1 MKILAINGSPRV
13 NRNTASLMKL
23 VIDEAKTCNSDLNVM
38 WCNLNDMTYA
48 GCQSCLT
55 CKTSDVKG
63 CVRKDALSFVLDVML
78 ASQAWIIGTPIYM
91 GQASGQFKLLLD
103 RMYGFTGPNKEKR
116 IPPGKKAIVAITQA
130 ASEESHVE
138 VPKQMKAFFT
148 RRGLDTEVIRACN
161 MPTAAPSPQFGPEIC
176 EEARRLGKWLSD
188 EGNLQE
194 K

>member
-13 NRNTASLMKL
+13 NGNTASLMKL
-23 VIDEAKTCNSDLNVM
+23 VIDEAKTCSSEVNVM

-91 GQASGQFKLLLD
+91 GQASGQLKLLLD

-116 IPPGKKAIVAITQA
+116 IPAGKKAIVAITQE
-130 ASEESHVE
+130 ASEGSHDE
-138 VPKQMKAFFT
+138 VPTQMKNFFI
-148 RRGLDTEVIRACN
+148 RRGLDTEVIRACD
-161 MPTAAPSPQFGPEIC
+161 MSAAAPSAHFGPEIY
-176 EEARRLGKWLSD
+176 EEARRLGKWLT
-188 EGNLQE
+188 ELKGN
-194 K
+194 

>member
-1 MKILAINGSPRV
+1 MRILAINGSPRV
-13 NRNTASLMKL
+13 NRNTASLIKL
-23 VIDEAKTCNSDLNVM
+23 VIDEAKTCSSEVDVM

-91 GQASGQFKLLLD
+91 GQASGQLKLLLD

-116 IPPGKKAIVAITQA
+116 IPPGKKAIVAITQE
-130 ASEESHVE
+130 ASEGSHDD
-138 VPKQMKAFFT
+138 VPTQMRKFFI

-161 MPTAAPSPQFGPEIC
+161 MPPAAPSPRFGPEIY
-176 EEARRLGKWLSD
+176 EEAKRLGKWLT
-188 EGNLQE
+188 ELHGN
-194 K
+194 

>member
-1 MKILAINGSPRV
+1 
-13 NRNTASLMKL
+13 
-23 VIDEAKTCNSDLNVM
+23 
-38 WCNLNDMTYA
+38 
-48 GCQSCLT
+48 
-55 CKTSDVKG
+55 
-63 CVRKDALSFVLDVML
+63 ML

-91 GQASGQFKLLLD
+91 GQASGQLKLLLD

-116 IPPGKKAIVAITQA
+116 IPPGKKAIVAVTQA

>member
-1 MKILAINGSPRV
+1 LKILAINGSPRV

-23 VIDEAKTCNSDLNVM
+23 VIDEAKTYSSEVDVM

-91 GQASGQFKLLLD
+91 GQASGQLKLLLD

-116 IPPGKKAIVAITQA
+116 IPPGKKAIVAITQG
-130 ASEESHVE
+130 ASEGSHDE
-138 VPKQMKAFFT
+138 VPTQMKNFFI

-161 MPTAAPSPQFGPEIC
+161 MPAAAPSPHFGSEIY
-176 EEARRLGKWLSD
+176 EEARRLGKWLT
-188 EGNLQE
+188 ELQGY
-194 K
+194 

>member
-13 NRNTASLMKL
+13 NGNTASLMKL
-23 VIDEAKTCNSDLNVM
+23 VIDEAKTCSSEVNVM

-91 GQASGQFKLLLD
+91 GQASGQLKLLLD
-103 RMYGFTGPNKEKR
+103 RMYGFTGPNKQKR
-116 IPPGKKAIVAITQA
+116 IPPGKKAIVAITQE
-130 ASEESHVE
+130 ASEGSHDE
-138 VPKQMKAFFT
+138 VPTQMKNFFI
-148 RRGLDTEVIRACN
+148 RRGLDTEVIRACD
-161 MPTAAPSPQFGPEIC
+161 MSAAAPSAHFGPEIY
-176 EEARRLGKWLSD
+176 EEARRLGKWLT
-188 EGNLQE
+188 ELKGN
-194 K
+194 

>member
-13 NRNTASLMKL
+13 NGNTASLMKL
-23 VIDEAKTCNSDLNVM
+23 VIDEAKTCSSEVNVM

-91 GQASGQFKLLLD
+91 GQASGQLKLLLD
-103 RMYGFTGPNKEKR
+103 RMYGFTGPNKQKR
-116 IPPGKKAIVAITQA
+116 IPPGKKAIVAITQE
-130 ASEESHVE
+130 ASEGSHDE
-138 VPKQMKAFFT
+138 VPTQMKNFFI
-148 RRGLDTEVIRACN
+148 RRGLDAEVIRACD
-161 MPTAAPSPQFGPEIC
+161 MSAAAPSAHFGPEIY
-176 EEARRLGKWLSD
+176 EEARRLGKWLT
-188 EGNLQE
+188 ELKGN
-194 K
+194 